1 MEPRQNQIGSTDYSS
16 QNKRE
21 QDGSLYPDID
31 DEAFLQKLLK
41 KREFRETLQDKITDA
56 TLKDNVCNVNEF
68 EYTSAQKFVS
78 QFMSPN
84 TPYNGMLLYHGV
96 GVGKTCSAILVAE
109 SFLQLSPK
117 NKVYILAPP
126 AIQAGF
132 YRTIFDSSRIRF
144 GKESD
149 EQNQHDGCTGNR
161 YLEMTQTLYEREKKD
176 IETRVNRLINKR
188 YSIMGY
194 VSFRNMIRDILNQ
207 IPSTLKPERKLQQKT
222 ILLQRALS
230 GCLII
235 VDEAHN
241 LRDVAEADDDDADLP
256 ETMGDS
262 SAGKKLAPFLK
273 EILKTCD
280 GNKLMLMSATPMYN
294 SYREIISLL
303 NLLLYVDHVDDSELL
318 KDSDIKFIT
327 NAEGEEQL
335 TEESENKLIK
345 IANGR
350 VSFMRGENPKAFPA
364 RLDPIVE
371 EKAVWPSLPPDGGES
386 ISKAEKDDVLRLPI
400 IQCNLEGETLG
411 VIQHMTETLIASKG
425 IGIRT
430 IDPILQAGNCVFPG
444 EGLDGRVGSE
454 GFQTWFTPRAIS
466 ASFEGTRLSTLPQY
480 QPAMEE
486 ESYSWMVNSAD
497 GLGKVSPKFNKV
509 LDSIRSSTGISFV
522 YSRFVEN
529 GAVIFCLLLEAN
541 GFTPWGRSAP
551 LFSKGS
557 LSGGR
562 QCCKCSR
569 KEIGHPAFNAGQ
581 PESKKNHKFAPAYY
595 ALLTASDVNTVEKQ
609 SLPLSPNNTGVV
621 NVARDVSNK
630 DGGRIKVVVG
640 SQVAGE
646 GLDLRAIREVH
657 ILEGWFHLSK
667 QEQIV
672 GRGIRYCSHNALS
685 RENRNC
691 TIYLYVNSFP
701 AEVNKETIDQYTYR
715 TAMNKAVRI
724 GNISRALKRGAA
736 DCNLNRDAIL
746 IRGLS
751 DVDMVD
757 SQDRPR
763 SVEIKDRDYTPTCD
777 WIRCSYTCKPTLDLL
792 NKVEL
797 PEDNSTYDMF
807 SARFAEQMLLHK
819 LRAVFKEQPWFHW
832 TKLQEMFNDIPKET
846 LTGLMLR
853 VINNQSIIFE
863 NGNLKGHIIYRNDLF
878 LFQPNKIQD
887 PAIPIAFR
895 YGKYPMKR
903 DSYVPEMKEAR
914 KEIRVPAT
922 SLPQA
927 NMPTDKDIA
936 TVFWNRAT
944 QWINIMFDRE
954 FLLWP
959 RPENVS
965 KGLLEQTFETL
976 GFTTKQQLSSNISDV
991 ELEGTINSMRDD
1003 IQYLNNKLNELKSE
1017 KPRKEEYD
1025 KLKEECFN
1033 LKSECILKIQDIFQI
1048 LISKGYPVRTK
1059 ELMVESEKTRDKY
1072 EKNNNEYDK
1081 HDQEYIRL
1089 VKETFMVDEAIEL
1102 IQQSSWNKLSSDM
1115 LTYVENDFK
1124 TLENFQTRIKQLE
1137 WWATYVREVP
1147 DGLADLRSMARQYI
1161 WDSFLKGPQQVDM
1174 LEKNIPYSSEAS
1186 GLEQY
1191 IKLSD
1196 TKTVWRYLDTTTR
1209 EPVYICEGQTVCP
1222 PSIVKVITS
1231 SKTDPV
1237 VNARS
1242 SRNLTAEI
1250 YGFMVVWEKAIMF
1263 KTNEPPPDG
1272 KDPGQGA
1279 ACAIVS
1285 TVKGHRMKLVDIGN
1299 VLHRFLKD
1307 EGRFGLTESN
1317 LSSGP
1322 RKLQGAPAFCALME
1336 IVLRWMDLRR
1346 SQYGGL
1352 RYFYRPLSS
1361 YYSKH
1366 KSKRA

>member
-1 MEPRQNQIGSTDYSS
+1 MEPRQNQIGSTDYSN

-241 LRDVAEADDDDADLP
+241 LRDITEADDDDADLP

-327 NAEGEEQL
+327 NSEGEEQL
-335 TEESENKLIK
+335 SEESENKLIK

-371 EKAVWPSLPPDGGES
+371 EKPVWPSLPPAGGEA

-400 IQCNLEGETLG
+400 IQCNLEGETLD
-411 VIQHMTETLIASKG
+411 VIQHMTETLITSKG

-569 KEIGHPAFNAGQ
+569 KEIGHPAFNAGE
-581 PESKKNHKFAPAYY
+581 PESKKNHKFAPAFY

-701 AEVNKETIDQYTYR
+701 GEVNKETIDQYTYR

-736 DCNLNRDAIL
+736 DCNLNRDVIL
-746 IRGLS
+746 ITGLS

-757 SQDRPR
+757 SQDRSR
-763 SVEIKDRDYTPTCD
+763 KVEIKDRDYTPTCD

-807 SARFAEQMLLHK
+807 SARFAEQMLLQK

-832 TKLQEMFNDIPKET
+832 TKLQEMFKDIPKET

-903 DSYVPEMKEAR
+903 DSYVPEMQQITGKKPPVKLQAPVVLAEGNQNIGVSL
-914 KEIRVPAT
+914 EPAT
-922 SLPQA
+922 L
-927 NMPTDKDIA
+927 
-936 TVFWNRAT
+936 FWNRAT
-944 QWINIMFDRE
+944 QWINIMFDPE
-954 FLLWP
+954 FLFSP
-959 RPENVS
+959 RPDVVS
-965 KGLLEQTFETL
+965 KALFEETL
-976 GFTTKQQLSSNISDV
+976 
-991 ELEGTINSMRDD
+991 
-1003 IQYLNNKLNELKSE
+1003 
-1017 KPRKEEYD
+1017 
-1025 KLKEECFN
+1025 
-1033 LKSECILKIQDIFQI
+1033 
-1048 LISKGYPVRTK
+1048 
-1059 ELMVESEKTRDKY
+1059 ES
-1072 EKNNNEYDK
+1072 
-1081 HDQEYIRL
+1081 QG
-1089 VKETFMVDEAIEL
+1089 FMVDLEKESYSVDEALERL
-1102 IQQSSWNKLSSDM
+1102 RAQSWQKFSDDM
-1115 LTYVENDFK
+1115 FTYVEGDSK
-1124 TLENFQTRIKQLE
+1124 KLENFQIRIRQLE
-1137 WWATYVREVP
+1137 WWASYVKSAP
-1147 DGLADLRSMARQYI
+1147 DGLADLRGVARQYI
-1161 WDSFLKGPQQVDM
+1161 WDSFLKGSEQIAM
-1174 LEKNIPYSSEAS
+1174 LEKNVPYSSEAS

-1191 IKLSD
+1191 IKLTD
-1196 TKTVWRYLDTTTR
+1196 TKKVWRYLDTTTK
-1209 EPVYICEGQTVCP
+1209 EPVYLCEGQTVCP
-1222 PSIVKVITS
+1222 PSIVKLITG

-1242 SRNLTAEI
+1242 SRTLTAEI

-1263 KTNEPPPDG
+1263 KTNEPPPEG

-1307 EGRFGLTESN
+1307 EGRFGLTEVN

>member
-1 MEPRQNQIGSTDYSS
+1 MEPRQNQIGSTDYSN

-241 LRDVAEADDDDADLP
+241 LRDVADDDDADLP

-318 KDSDIKFIT
+318 KDSDIQFIT

-371 EKAVWPSLPPDGGES
+371 EKAVWPSLPPDGGDS
-386 ISKAEKDDVLRLPI
+386 ISDAEKKDVLRLPI
-400 IQCNLEGETLG
+400 IQCNLVGETLG

-569 KEIGHPAFNAGQ
+569 KEIGHPAFNVGE

-621 NVARDVSNK
+621 NVARDISNK

-746 IRGLS
+746 ITGLN

-819 LRAVFKEQPWFHW
+819 LRAAFKEQPWFHW
-832 TKLQEMFNDIPKET
+832 TKLQEMFKDIPKET

-903 DSYVPEMKEAR
+903 DSYVPEIQQLTGK
-914 KEIRVPAT
+914 KPAVN
-922 SLPQA
+922 PQA
-927 NMPTDKDIA
+927 PVASGVEPSLESANL
-936 TVFWNRAT
+936 FWNRAN
-944 QWINIMFDRE
+944 QWINITFDPE
-954 FLLWP
+954 FLFSP
-959 RPENVS
+959 RPDVVS
-965 KGLLEQTFETL
+965 RVLFEETL
-976 GFTTKQQLSSNISDV
+976 ESQGFMID
-991 ELEGTINSMRDD
+991 LE
-1003 IQYLNNKLNELKSE
+1003 
-1017 KPRKEEYD
+1017 KESY
-1025 KLKEECFN
+1025 
-1033 LKSECILKIQDIFQI
+1033 S
-1048 LISKGYPVRTK
+1048 
-1059 ELMVESEKTRDKY
+1059 
-1072 EKNNNEYDK
+1072 
-1081 HDQEYIRL
+1081 
-1089 VKETFMVDEAIEL
+1089 VDETLQRLRAE
-1102 IQQSSWNKLSSDM
+1102 SWQKFSDDM
-1115 LTYVENDFK
+1115 FTYVEGDSK
-1124 TLENFQTRIKQLE
+1124 KLENFQIRIRQLE
-1137 WWATYVREVP
+1137 WWANYVMSVP
-1147 DGLADLRSMARQYI
+1147 DGLADLRAVARQYI
-1161 WDSFLKGPQQVDM
+1161 WDSFLKGSEQISM
-1174 LEKNIPYSSEAS
+1174 LEKNVPYSSEAS
-1186 GLEQY
+1186 GFEQY

>member
-1 MEPRQNQIGSTDYSS
+1 MEPSQNQIESTGYLN

-21 QDGSLYPDID
+21 QEGSLYPDID

-144 GKESD
+144 GKDSD
-149 EQNQHDGCTGNR
+149 EQNQHEGCTGNR

-303 NLLLYVDHVDDSELL
+303 NLLLYVDHADDSELL

-327 NAEGEEQL
+327 NSEGEEQL
-335 TEESENKLIK
+335 TEESENKIIK

-350 VSFMRGENPKAFPA
+350 VSFMRGENPKAFPS

-371 EKAVWPSLPPDGGES
+371 EKAVWPSLPPDGGEP
-386 ISKAEKDDVLRLPI
+386 ISKAEKEDVLRLPI
-400 IQCNLEGETLG
+400 IQCNLEGETLD
-411 VIQHMTETLIASKG
+411 VIQHMTETLITSKG

-569 KEIGHPAFNAGQ
+569 KEIGHPAFNTGE
-581 PESKKNHKFAPAYY
+581 PESKKNHKFAPAFY

-621 NVARDVSNK
+621 NVARDISNK

-701 AEVNKETIDQYTYR
+701 AEVDKETIDQYTYR

-746 IRGLS
+746 LTDLT
-751 DVDMVD
+751 DVDMLD
-757 SQDRPR
+757 SQGRPR
-763 SVEIKDRDYTPTCD
+763 KVEIRDRDYTPTCD
-777 WIRCSYTCKPTLDLL
+777 WIRCAYTCKPTLNLL

-807 SARFAEQMLLHK
+807 SARFAEQMLLQK
-819 LRAVFKEQPWFHW
+819 LRAIFKEQPWFHW
-832 TKLQEMFNDIPKET
+832 TKLQEMFKDIPKET

-863 NGNLKGHIIYRNDLF
+863 NGNLKGHIIYRNNLF

-903 DSYVPEMKEAR
+903 DSYVPEMQQAIGK
-914 KEIRVPAT
+914 KPAIK
-922 SLPQA
+922 PQA
-927 NMPTDKDIA
+927 PESLGEENKNVGLSSDLVTI
-936 TVFWNRAT
+936 FWNRAN
-944 QWINIMFDRE
+944 QWINIMFDPE
-954 FLLWP
+954 FIFTP
-959 RPENVS
+959 VPDMVS
-965 KGLLEQTFETL
+965 KGLFEETL
-976 GFTTKQQLSSNISDV
+976 QRLGFMIDLEKESYSV
-991 ELEGTINSMRDD
+991 E
-1003 IQYLNNKLNELKSE
+1003 
-1017 KPRKEEYD
+1017 
-1025 KLKEECFN
+1025 
-1033 LKSECILKIQDIFQI
+1033 
-1048 LISKGYPVRTK
+1048 
-1059 ELMVESEKTRDKY
+1059 
-1072 EKNNNEYDK
+1072 
-1081 HDQEYIRL
+1081 
-1089 VKETFMVDEAIEL
+1089 EAIQRIRTE
-1102 IQQSSWNKLSSDM
+1102 SWQKFSDDM
-1115 LTYVENDFK
+1115 FTYVENDSK
-1124 TLENFQTRIKQLE
+1124 KLENFQIRIRQLE
-1137 WWATYVREVP
+1137 WWAGYVRGVP
-1147 DGLADLRSMARQYI
+1147 DGLADLRSVARQYI
-1161 WDSFLKGPQQVDM
+1161 WDSFLKGSEQIIM
-1174 LEKNIPYSSEAS
+1174 LEKNVPYSTEAS

-1196 TKTVWRYLDTTTR
+1196 TRTVWRYLDTTTK
-1209 EPVYICEGQTVCP
+1209 EPVYLCEGQTACP
-1222 PSIVKVITS
+1222 PSIVKLITG

-1242 SRNLTAEI
+1242 SRTLTAEI

-1263 KTNEPPPDG
+1263 KTNEPPPEG
-1272 KDPGQGA
+1272 KEPGQGA

-1299 VLHRFLKD
+1299 VLYRFLKD

-1322 RKLQGAPAFCALME
+1322 KKLQGAPAFCALME
-1336 IVLRWMDLRR
+1336 IVLRWMDIRR